1 MRVNHCRLCFCRT
14 IPGALIV
21 AWTLRLAQHQ
31 SMCIRRSTP
40 NIIFSTALLFIS
52 ISTAAAIGNKY
63 SFSSEEDYLA
73 PAHSLSNW
81 SATLTRNKQQH
92 AALLQCDGSKSGCR
106 GRLRSF
112 NKMLT
117 KSAVLS
123 SVEQISLVNLY
134 INRSR
139 YDEDRV
145 KRIFDHQGNKVGMQR
160 SSWSTLYDFLTK
172 GGDCEDFATSK
183 YFMLRELGF
192 AAQDLR
198 VVVTYERRLHGYHA
212 VLAVRRPNGDVWL
225 LDTDN
230 RIKKKSHRG
239 YRYIFAMNERS
250 VWDHRQDYDGSG
262 STLE

>member
-1 MRVNHCRLCFCRT
+1 ML
-14 IPGALIV
+14 
-21 AWTLRLAQHQ
+21 
-31 SMCIRRSTP
+31 IRRLIQTSAP
-40 NIIFSTALLFIS
+40 SVIFSIGLLFFS
-52 ISTAAAIGNKY
+52 AFTAAALGNKY
-63 SFSSEEDYLA
+63 SFDSEEDYLA
-73 PAHSLSNW
+73 PALSLSSW
-81 SATLTRNKQQH
+81 SAVLVRHEQQRP
-92 AALLQCDGSKSGCR
+92 ALLQCDGSKSGCR

-112 NKMLT
+112 RKMLT
-117 KSAVLS
+117 KSAGLS

-134 INRSR
+134 INRSH

-145 KRIFDHQGNKVGMQR
+145 KRIFDHQGNKIGIQR
-160 SSWSTLYDFLTK
+160 SSWSTLYDFLTS

-212 VLAVRRPNGDVWL
+212 VLAVQRPNGEVWL

-239 YRYIFAMNERS
+239 YRYVYAMNERS
-250 VWDHRQDYDGSG
+250 VWDHRQDFEGIAPPMAK
-262 STLE
+262 